1 MFRCVPPAQTVSLG
15 DERTAPPVRRSRRA
29 MVVRDETGA
38 SAPTLLLL
46 ERLREYVELA
56 ARLRSAAPLQ
66 LVAHCLTAPE
76 LSVTRFVAQHQLDER
91 LQRALL
97 QAGVNPSDP
106 LPEDA
111 EERLATALLSLAQQA
126 EAPMGVVPMGKAFG
140 RSSYHPGLS
149 LPMGVASGVGAEA
162 GSAARAQAEARAA
175 AAEQA
180 AAAANA
186 ELQLLRGALQRQ
198 TSALDEQQR
207 TLDQQREGLQ
217 AAHGLQAECEHLRL
231 QLAAASGGGGG
242 GEAAAAAAAAA
253 ASRREL
259 EAEMR
264 RRCGELEAEVRA
276 VAAER
281 DELQQRLGRLEPLL
295 ERLEATSEALE
306 ATNA

>member
-1 MFRCVPPAQTVSLG
+1 
-15 DERTAPPVRRSRRA
+15 

-56 ARLRSAAPLQ
+56 ARLRSVAPLQ
-66 LVAHCLTAPE
+66 LVAHCLIAPE

-111 EERLATALLSLAQQA
+111 EQRLATALLSLAQQA

-140 RSSYHPGLS
+140 RSSYHPGLA
-149 LPMGVASGVGAEA
+149 LPMGVASGGGAEA
-162 GSAARAQAEARAA
+162 SAARAQAEARAA

-180 AAAANA
+180 AAASNA

-217 AAHGLQAECEHLRL
+217 AAHGLQAECEQLRL

-242 GEAAAAAAAAA
+242 GEAAAAAAAAVAAA

-264 RRCGELEAEVRA
+264 RRCGELEAEMRA

-306 ATNA
+306 ATTA

>member
-207 TLDQQREGLQ
+207 TLDQQRE